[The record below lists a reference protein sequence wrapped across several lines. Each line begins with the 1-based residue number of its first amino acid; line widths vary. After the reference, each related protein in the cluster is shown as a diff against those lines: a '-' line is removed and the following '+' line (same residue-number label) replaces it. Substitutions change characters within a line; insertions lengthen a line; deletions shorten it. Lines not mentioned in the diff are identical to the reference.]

1 MKKTITFLTLLF
13 AFFTSKAQIVN
24 SFGNNAVTHES
35 AIVYF
40 YLQPNCAN
48 GATFSVEYSTSPSFT
63 PLNNIPGGSVSN
75 VGYTRYVTLSPLNP
89 STLYYWRV
97 VVQLG
102 SGCSSTTYYSA
113 AQTFITSAAPAA
125 TLPVLTNVSALATTN
140 SATISYSIN
149 PNYGETTPIIYYG
162 LSSNDLSNQ
171 VNGITA
177 NGGTSLPATAEIT
190 GLLPAT
196 TYYYQIIA
204 TNSAGTT
211 NGNVLTFTTD
221 AIEIIQTIA
230 DYNFDNTY
238 ADINGNNPF
247 SSNTGTSFVADRNG
261 NPNSAIEINNTGS
274 IATIPGLPYGSS
286 SRTFSFWVKLTTL
299 YSPYNMTF
307 SYGQPSNS
315 NSQGGSLRGGVIDY
329 FGYNDNLTSSVLS
342 NVAGTWYFITYTYN
356 GTTAK
361 IYKNGA
367 LVGSSSKTWNT
378 LNNSDLFRLGI
389 GVGGE
394 YNFHGAIDDL
404 KIFEGVLSA
413 TQVDSLYNYTS
424 PVTVGLNTINQ
435 KNEGFSLYPNP
446 AQNLVNLGNIT
457 IGSTIKL
464 MDVTSK
470 LIYIAK
476 TTAKET
482 TINTADLNNGIYFI
496 QIENEGAIAQKKLII
511 NK

>member
-1 MKKTITFLTLLF
+1 
-13 AFFTSKAQIVN
+13 
-24 SFGNNAVTHES
+24 
-35 AIVYF
+35 
-40 YLQPNCAN
+40 
-48 GATFSVEYSTSPSFT
+48 
-63 PLNNIPGGSVSN
+63 
-75 VGYTRYVTLSPLNP
+75 
-89 STLYYWRV
+89 
-97 VVQLG
+97 
-102 SGCSSTTYYSA
+102 
-113 AQTFITSAAPAA
+113 
-125 TLPVLTNVSALATTN
+125 
-140 SATISYSIN
+140 
-149 PNYGETTPIIYYG
+149 
-162 LSSNDLSNQ
+162 
-171 VNGITA
+171 
-177 NGGTSLPATAEIT
+177 
-190 GLLPAT
+190 LLPAT